1 MNVCRKGRVNVDDEN
16 GISSGK
22 IGSNYHRNRI
32 HSESLTRNAVTI
44 LCVVLE
50 CVTVEEE
57 WLLSPNDFDAVKEDK
72 KDC

>member
-50 CVTVEEE
+50 SVTVEEE
-57 WLLSPNDFDAVKEDK
+57 
-72 KDC
+72 